1 MRLRPAIVAA
11 FAVTLAPAA
20 TLPLPSWA
28 AGVPEGQY
36 RCEANGKHRMM
47 MDFKVTAPG
56 RYIDSGGKKG
66 TFSLDAKTNKMRFRG
81 GVLNGLDV
89 DYTPGPA
96 SKIDV
101 NSRHGSEAVSCI
113 RAK

>member
-1 MRLRPAIVAA
+1 MRFRPVIVAA
-11 FAVTLAPAA
+11 FAVA
-20 TLPLPSWA
+20 TASVASLPLSAWA

-56 RYIDSGGKKG
+56 RYVDSGGKKG

-89 DYTPGPA
+89 DYTPGA
-96 SKIDV
+96 TAKIDV
-101 NSRHGSEAVSCI
+101 NSRHGSEAVSCVQ
-113 RAK
+113 AK